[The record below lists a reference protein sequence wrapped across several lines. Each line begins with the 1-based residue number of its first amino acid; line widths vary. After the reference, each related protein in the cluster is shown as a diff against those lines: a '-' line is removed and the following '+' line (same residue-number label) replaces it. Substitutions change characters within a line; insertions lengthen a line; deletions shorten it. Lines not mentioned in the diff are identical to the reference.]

1 MSVLRFWFMAVELFK
16 GGNDGCVLWNGSFLG
31 KKEKGMGVEK
41 EKKWNVIEYNLVIA
55 VRLFISDIE

>member
-1 MSVLRFWFMAVELFK
+1 MVVELFK